1 MEDRLLVLRCKRGGV
16 AAMARIYRKYRKD
29 LLVLALALLN
39 DKAAAEDIV
48 QDVFVG
54 FAEGIRS
61 FRLTGSLR
69 AYLMTCVANRA
80 RNHNKA
86 KRPHEALRPDRSS
99 DGSLASGPVER
110 LACNEQLRRLAEA
123 LDQLPYE
130 QRETLMLHMYGGLS
144 LRAVARTRGLSANTV
159 MSRYRYGIDR
169 LRGLLNGEC
178 DHEV

>member
-1 MEDRLLVLRCKRGGV
+1 MEDKLLVLRCQRGSTK
-16 AAMARIYRKYRKD
+16 ALARIYRKYRKD
-29 LLVLALALLN
+29 LLVLAMALLN

-54 FAEGIRS
+54 FAES
-61 FRLTGSLR
+61 VSAFRLTGRLR

-86 KRPHEALRPDRSS
+86 RRPADALGADTSRDGVFEQEPIDRLVCS
-99 DGSLASGPVER
+99 
-110 LACNEQLRRLAEA
+110 EQLRRLAEA

-130 QRETLMLHMYGGLS
+130 QRETLMLHTHGGLP
-144 LRAVARTRGLSANTV
+144 LRTIAKRQGLSANTV
-159 MSRYRYGIDR
+159 MSRYRYGIDK

-178 DHEV
+178 DREV